1 MGERLDTR
9 NARDRENFT
18 RPTDQIAFFGKE
30 WNAVKESRL
39 DRSYRAT
46 TTSFSEDAND
56 LYTSKRVGRRS
67 YLFEAGKQVMRGH
80 QPSSS

>member
-1 MGERLDTR
+1 MGERLDSR
-9 NARDRENFT
+9 YARDRENYT
-18 RPTDQIAFFGKE
+18 RSTDQIAFFEKE

-56 LYTSKRVGRRS
+56 LYTSKRVRRRS
-67 YLFEAGKQVMRGH
+67 YLFEAGKRQH
-80 QPSSS
+80 QPSSR